1 MPLRVADS
9 CPGMEVQ
16 IYSLAIEDIAEEFKN
31 AANQKKGKY
40 ECSHATKKR
49 YNLS

>member
-1 MPLRVADS
+1 MPLRVANF

-31 AANQKKGKY
+31 AAGEY
-40 ECSHATKKR
+40 HT
-49 YNLS
+49 